1 MANNVVGV
9 VTSAGRQK
17 TIRVEVPR
25 TVRHA
30 KYGKYLRRRTV
41 CHAHDE
47 AGEAGLGDTVEITAT
62 RPLSKTKRWNL
73 VRVVSRAASAEVP
86 APDEASGGDA

>member
-1 MANNVVGV
+1 MANSMIGV

-25 TVRHA
+25 TVRHP

-47 AGEAGLGDTVEITAT
+47 REQAGVGDTVEIASA

-73 VRVVSRAASAEVP
+73 VRVVARAASAEVP
-86 APDEASGGDA
+86 ASNEAVTG

>member
-1 MANNVVGV
+1 MAKSMVGL

-25 TVRHA
+25 MVRHP

-47 AGEAGLGDTVEITAT
+47 GGQAGVGDTVEIVAT
-62 RPLSKTKRWNL
+62 RPLSKTKRWKL
-73 VRVVSRAASAEVP
+73 VKVVARAAA
-86 APDEASGGDA
+86 ASEEQAAAGSSE